1 MRDELQKILEKGG
14 QEEMPN
20 QEELKLENQE
30 VLKEEENP
38 TGAEDFAKKEDE
50 EEKKK
55 EEEKAPEKEDKKDE
69 KEEEEKK
76 KVSYSLED
84 VQDILAKFS
93 EVQSQLN
100 EITHERDSLLEEVIG
115 LRTFKSEIELK
126 DKETMIDSFYMLSDE
141 DKADVKANINSYS
154 LADIEAKLSILC
166 VRNKVNFNLNEETQ
180 MKKETTTFSLDPAGD
195 SGAVPS
201 WVQALDRVS
210 NNK

>member
-38 TGAEDFAKKEDE
+38 AGAEDFVKKEDE
-50 EEKKK
+50 EDKKK
-55 EEEKAPEKEDKKDE
+55 EEEKAPEKEDKK
-69 KEEEEKK
+69 EEDEEKK

-84 VQDILAKFS
+84 VQDVLAKFS
-93 EVQSQLN
+93 EAQSQLN
-100 EITHERDSLLEEVIG
+100 EITRERDSLLEEVTT

-154 LADIEAKLSILC
+154 LEDIEAKLSILC
-166 VRNKVNFNLNEETQ
+166 VRNKVNFNLNEDKEI
-180 MKKETTTFSLDPAGD
+180 KKETTTFSLDPAGD